1 MFSYSKGSRS
11 YAKRFIIIFTDGLM
25 VLSPELKTE
34 VGNLLGY
41 PNMIVSSVG
50 IGSSV
55 KHDHLEQI
63 STDINTILRPS
74 AHNIWNYIQK
84 SLAVPGC
91 LGTYNLAKCLYC
103 ITFYALVYIVM

>member
-1 MFSYSKGSRS
+1 
-11 YAKRFIIIFTDGLM
+11 M